1 MAWRKTARCW
11 YKRPAA
17 CRPSPA
23 PTSACGWCAS
33 ESPTPGPNTMLR
45 LAVILLLLANA
56 GYRAWSQG
64 LLRPW
69 GLAPEAQTEPQRM
82 HQHIPPPAP
91 ATPAPTPPAQP
102 VAASTAST
110 ASGQT
115 PDASA
120 ECLRAGVFDEQQ
132 ADALRTAA
140 AAGLPSG
147 SWTLEPSLMPG
158 RWMVYMGRFDDQDA
172 LDKKRTELRAR
183 RVDFDRAGGPWEPG
197 LSLGRF
203 SSEEAAR
210 RELQNLS
217 SKGVRSA
224 RVIRERPESIG
235 YTLRLPAVTDA
246 LRPQLAA
253 LRSALAGKTWRNCD

>member
-82 HQHIPPPAP
+82 HQQIRPETLQILPPRPRTTPPTPPPPPPAP
-91 ATPAPTPPAQP
+91 PPPARARP
-102 VAASTAST
+102 ATT

-140 AAGLPSG
+140 AGLPSG
-147 SWTLEPSLMPG
+147 SWTLEPSLIPG

-183 RVDFDRAGGPWEPG
+183 KVDFDRAGGPWEPG

-203 SSEEAAR
+203 
-210 RELQNLS
+210 
-217 SKGVRSA
+217 
-224 RVIRERPESIG
+224 
-235 YTLRLPAVTDA
+235 
-246 LRPQLAA
+246 
-253 LRSALAGKTWRNCD
+253 

>member
-56 GYRAWSQG
+56 RYPAWSHA
-64 LLRPW
+64 LLPPSRP
-69 GLAPEAQTEPQRM
+69 APPPPPPPPPPDPPQPPPPGPRPPPP
-82 HQHIPPPAP
+82 PPPARRG
-91 ATPAPTPPAQP
+91 A
-102 VAASTAST
+102 AST

-140 AAGLPSG
+140 AGLP
-147 SWTLEPSLMPG
+147 
-158 RWMVYMGRFDDQDA
+158 
-172 LDKKRTELRAR
+172 
-183 RVDFDRAGGPWEPG
+183 
-197 LSLGRF
+197 
-203 SSEEAAR
+203 
-210 RELQNLS
+210 
-217 SKGVRSA
+217 
-224 RVIRERPESIG
+224 
-235 YTLRLPAVTDA
+235 
-246 LRPQLAA
+246 
-253 LRSALAGKTWRNCD
+253 

>member
-23 PTSACGWCAS
+23 PTSACGRCAS
-33 ESPTPGPNTMLR
+33 ELPTPGPNTMLR
-45 LAVILLLLANA
+45 LAVILLLLATA

-82 HQHIPPPAP
+82 HQQIRPETLQILQPGPGTSAPPP
-91 ATPAPTPPAQP
+91 TAQP
-102 VAASTAST
+102 AAAST
-110 ASGQT
+110 ASGQ
-115 PDASA
+115 PPAASA

-132 ADALRTAA
+132 AAPPRTA

-147 SWTLEPSLMPG
+147 SWALEPSLMPG
-158 RWMVYMGRFDDQDA
+158 RWMVYRGRFDDQDA

-183 RVDFDRAGGPWEPG
+183 KVDFDRAGGPWEPG

-203 SSEEAAR
+203 SSEH
-210 RELQNLS
+210 
-217 SKGVRSA
+217 
-224 RVIRERPESIG
+224 
-235 YTLRLPAVTDA
+235 PA
-246 LRPQLAA
+246 PP
-253 LRSALAGKTWRNCD
+253 